1 MAMATISAC
10 LPTFRPLFT
19 KPIRD
24 AQATYIRK
32 HCTVDVTS
40 GRPPTNSVELSEP
53 AATYKVW
60 TGSKITSHCGDLEG
74 RPFVKLEGQ
83 EEEFI

>member
-10 LPTFRPLFT
+10 VPTLRPLFR
-19 KPIRD
+19 KRIPD
-24 AQATYIRK
+24 PHYIHK
-32 HCTVDVTS
+32 DLTVNVRS
-40 GRPPTNSVELSEP
+40 GRPPPNSVELSEP
-53 AATYKVW
+53 PSY
-60 TGSKITSHCGDLEG
+60 CDDLEW